1 MPVGKPGTSRNA
13 VVTLVSVLAVL
24 GLAVFVPGLVPDAL
38 KPALTDPV
46 VQLPAPG
53 AGAAG
58 EAPAVRTAD
67 GGTYRFSTTQPGR
80 PRQPVT
86 YRACDVI
93 EVEVNL
99 RGAPDPEDDL
109 RMVLDGLER
118 VNRATGLQLRYVGA
132 SERRPQWD
140 RGRFE
145 VSREELEDPDPVL
158 VSFADAAEVPQLEG
172 QVAGIAGS
180 VVVGDGRDRRYL
192 TGQVTLDT
200 DTLRELGQ
208 RRGGTEVAAAI
219 TLHELGHLV
228 GLDHVD
234 DPGELMYAVTT
245 DQRDFGPGD
254 QEGLR
259 RLGQGGCG

>member
-1 MPVGKPGTSRNA
+1 MGKQGGSRNA
-13 VVTLVSVLAVL
+13 VVTLVSVLVVM

-46 VQLPAPG
+46 VQLPAPE
-53 AGAAG
+53 AG
-58 EAPAVRTAD
+58 EAADTPVVRTAD

-86 YRACDVI
+86 YRPCDVV

-99 RGAPDPEDDL
+99 RGAPDPEADL

-118 VNRATGLQLRYVGA
+118 INRASGLQLRYVGA
-132 SERRPQWD
+132 SERRPSWD

-145 VSREELEDPDPVL
+145 VFAEELADPDPVL
-158 VSFADAAEVPQLEG
+158 VTFADAAEVSQLEG

-180 VVVGDGRDRRYL
+180 VVVGEGRERRYL

-200 DTLRELGQ
+200 DTLLDLG
-208 RRGGTEVAAAI
+208 RRRDGADVAAAI

-228 GLDHVD
+228 GLDHVE
-234 DPGELMYAVTT
+234 DPDELMYAVTT
-245 DQRDFGPGD
+245 DQRDLGPGD
-254 QEGLR
+254 REGLR
-259 RLGQGGCG
+259 RLGQGRCD